1 MIKIKREMTKTETIE
16 TSYPLTQASFN
27 SDGCLTVRKYYHEN
41 KDKDEII
48 IFNQAETQEIVS
60 LFRQVKDLLRMTS
73 DDIPF

>member
-1 MIKIKREMTKTETIE
+1 MIKINREMTKTETIE

-27 SDGCLTVRKYYHEN
+27 SNGCLTVRKYGYEN

-48 IFNQAETQEIVS
+48 IFNQAETHEIIS